1 MAGIVTVFID
11 GRGHAVE
18 AGLVSGSRLRVLA
31 GVGDDDPL
39 ALVRDAGPSTPLAAS
54 DVVLLCG
61 DEKFALGEAAGDGA
75 GDPPGDTGGPVE
87 DTASGPSSA
96 VTPEFNGARK
106 VRVEG
111 GKIAAEDL
119 VGRDEDVASGR
130 LFAVLGEFTD
140 EGLDV
145 EIPAGT
151 GIVVQATDSY
161 IVVPHPEDEPGEA
174 VVEIEE
180 CTKHGRRPPRW
191 HRYRI
196 RVDRER
202 FVVEKRVISGGEV
215 LALVNKRPADWAL
228 NQKLRGGRRI
238 RIEAHEE
245 VDLAEPSVERFETI
259 RRQAQQG

>member
-1 MAGIVTVFID
+1 MAGIVTIFID

-18 AGLVSGSRLRVLA
+18 AGLVPGSRLRELA
-31 GVGDDDPL
+31 GVGTDDPL
-39 ALVRDAGPSTPLAAS
+39 ALVRDVGPSTPLAAS
-54 DVVLLCG
+54 EVVLLCG
-61 DEKFALGEAAGDGA
+61 NEKFALEEAAGDTA
-75 GDPPGDTGGPVE
+75 GHTVE
-87 DTASGPSSA
+87 DTAGDGGSGRLSA

-111 GKIAAEDL
+111 GKITAEDL
-119 VGRDEDVASGR
+119 VGRDEEVASGR
-130 LFAVLGEFTD
+130 LFAVLGEITD
-140 EGLDV
+140 EGLDI
-145 EIPAGT
+145 EIPVGT
-151 GIVVQATDSY
+151 TIVVQATDSY
-161 IVVPHPEDEPGEA
+161 IVVPHPEDVLGEA

-180 CTKHGRRPPRW
+180 CTRHGRRLPRW

-202 FVVEKRVISGGEV
+202 FVVEKRVISGDEV
-215 LALVNKRPADWAL
+215 LALVNKRPAAWAL

-245 VDLAEPSVERFETI
+245 VDLAEPGVERFETI

>member
-1 MAGIVTVFID
+1 MAGIVTIFID

-31 GVGDDDPL
+31 GVGTDDHL
-39 ALVRDAGPSTPLAAS
+39 ALIRDAGPSTPLAAS
-54 DVVLLCG
+54 EVVLLRG
-61 DEKFALGEAAGDGA
+61 DEKFTAG
-75 GDPPGDTGGPVE
+75 PVGDT
-87 DTASGPSSA
+87 TSGPSSA

-111 GKIAAEDL
+111 GKITAEDL
-119 VGRDEDVASGR
+119 VGRDEEVASGR

-145 EIPAGT
+145 EIRAGT

-180 CTKHGRRPPRW
+180 CTRHGRRLPRW

-202 FVVEKRVISGGEV
+202 FVVKKRVISGDEV
-215 LALVNKRPADWAL
+215 LALVNKRPAAWAL

-245 VDLAEPSVERFETI
+245 VDLAEPGVERFETI

>member
-1 MAGIVTVFID
+1 MAGIVTIFID

-31 GVGDDDPL
+31 GVGTDDPL
-39 ALVRDAGPSTPLAAS
+39 ALIRDAGPSTPLAAS
-54 DVVLLCG
+54 EVVLLRG
-61 DEKFALGEAAGDGA
+61 DEKFTAG
-75 GDPPGDTGGPVE
+75 PVGDT
-87 DTASGPSSA
+87 TSGPSST

-111 GKIAAEDL
+111 GKITAEDL
-119 VGRDEDVASGR
+119 VGRDEEVASGR

-180 CTKHGRRPPRW
+180 CTRHGRRLPRW
-191 HRYRI
+191 RRYRI

-202 FVVEKRVISGGEV
+202 FVVEKRVISGDEV
-215 LALVNKRPADWAL
+215 LALVNKRPAAWAL

-245 VDLAEPSVERFETI
+245 VDLAEPGVERFETI